1 MVSNEVW
8 MDSGAMVSM
17 IPEQD
22 IFLGAF
28 VSGVNSD
35 TSTGAIASAT
45 VKTAGTE
52 LLASQTIIDNAS
64 IIGGEPASGTG
75 AELLLGLSKHSS
87 TLTFAANNGT
97 NYEEHDEEGDGFITL
112 YIAGAEGTE
121 QLAVRFDEG
130 VESSSATGADKIIT
144 IPSSAIP
151 SSGSTGSQVAEVVL
165 QALRDEDVTVT
176 RTLNVLTI
184 TNNIGG
190 YVDDTEENTFGGVLV
205 SSQTSTRGGEVLSVT
220 VTSGGSG
227 FSLASGNDV
236 TITSTGTNAVIEV
249 ALVAVP
255 STNAVF
261 TLNPSFTAEL
271 LLVPNLYRG
280 CILEFYLDTS
290 DNTFTDKAMIISNTA
305 NTITVA
311 NTIDSAIMSSAS
323 SYYGVIQH
331 IGAPVPAPKD
341 GSNPR
346 LLSDTWIGLTD
357 QVTVPQT
364 QIEMKTIALNSGSR
378 SMAYQFKGAE
388 TTSGGSF
395 TLSANNFSWLYYA
408 LGSKEI
414 TTVSNESPVTM
425 TSDDFFTSTGLTGN
439 NFIYDS
445 NVNTAGFHRTIGNVV
460 CPPLNKQKGMD
471 DTDIKSVN
479 LAQTSGAITNKIT
492 YTFSENNSADLPSFA
507 LEYTLKKP
515 ASMAT
520 EEVDITETTVNGV
533 TRDISETVYSK
544 IYPGCQVESVNL
556 TADAGQE
563 MKMTVNFNSK
573 NTFTAPN
580 NYVTANK
587 TTDLQE
593 WVNFGSP
600 AGGQSSISEEQLRPF
615 FFSDGTIEMFG
626 QEYIRIENM
635 TLDIANSL
643 QPKRFIG
650 RYDKNSQ
657 THIPG
662 QRTYNLSFTGLVTD
676 NLLFEEMRNNAA
688 TSLSGTDGNQIK
700 LTFTK
705 DTATND
711 ETLSMVFKDYMVVTA
726 DFPLTNDKGPITVNW
741 SIVPLELHSCTHTT
755 NWIIQG

>member
-22 IFLGAF
+22 IFLGTFAS
-28 VSGVNSD
+28 VANSS

-45 VKTAGTE
+45 VKTAGTQI
-52 LLASQTIIDNAS
+52 LASQTTIDSDGIVA
-64 IIGGEPASGTG
+64 GQPTTGTG
-75 AELLLGLSKHSS
+75 GELLLTLSAH
-87 TLTFAANNGT
+87 TTVLTFIDATGT
-97 NYEEHDEEGDGFITL
+97 NYEDGDAGQDGFFTL
-112 YIAGAEGTE
+112 SIAGVDGTE
-121 QLAVRFDEG
+121 TVAVILNDADQ
-130 VESSSATGADKIIT
+130 SPKATGADRDIT
-144 IPSSAIP
+144 VSTSIASGT
-151 SSGSTGSQVAEVVL
+151 SGSQIAEMVL
-165 QALRDEDVTVT
+165 QALSGEDVSVS
-176 RTLNVLTI
+176 RALGVLTI
-184 TNNIGG
+184 TNTVGG
-190 YVDDTEENTFGGVLV
+190 FVADTTEDVNGGVTV
-205 SSQTSTRGGEVLSVT
+205 NSNTAGGAVTAVT
-220 VTSGGSG
+220 VVAGGS
-227 FSLASGNDV
+227 SYN
-236 TITSTGTNAVIEV
+236 ITSVGDEVTFTSSGTNPVIEIT
-249 ALVAVP
+249 LVTVP
-255 STNAVF
+255 ATNAVF
-261 TLNPSFTAEL
+261 TLNSSFTGEL

-280 CILEFYLDTS
+280 CILEIYLNSGD
-290 DNTFTDKAMIISNTA
+290 TFTDKAMIVSNTA
-305 NTITVA
+305 TTISVA
-311 NTIDSAIMSSAS
+311 NTIDSAIISTATN
-323 SYYGVIQH
+323 YYGVIQH

-357 QVTVPQT
+357 SVQVPQT
-364 QIEMKTIALNSGSR
+364 QIEMKQIALSSGSR
-378 SMAYQFKGAE
+378 NMAYQFKGAE
-388 TTSGGSF
+388 TTSGGNFS
-395 TLSANNFSWLYYA
+395 LSANNFSWLYYA

-414 TTVSNESPVTM
+414 TTVSNEGSVTM
-425 TSDDFFTSTGLTGN
+425 AADDFFTSTNLTGN

-445 NVNTAGFHRTIGNVV
+445 NVNTAGFHRTIDNVV

-471 DTDIKSVN
+471 DTNIKSVN
-479 LAQTSGAITNKIT
+479 LTQTNKIT
-492 YTFSENNSADLPSFA
+492 YTFSENNTADLPSFA

-520 EEVDITETTVNGV
+520 EEVDITSTTVNGV
-533 TRDISETVYSK
+533 TRNISETVYSK

-600 AGGQSSISEEQLRPF
+600 AGGQSSISEENLRPF

-635 TLDIANSL
+635 TLDISNSL

-657 THIPG
+657 THIAG
-662 QRTYNLSFTGLVTD
+662 QRVYNLSFTGLVTD
-676 NLLFEEMRNNAA
+676 NLLFEELRNNAA
-688 TSLSGTDGNQIK
+688 TSLNGTDGNQIK

-711 ETLSMVFKDYMVVTA
+711 ETLSMVFKDYMVTSA

-741 SIVPLELHSCTHTT
+741 TIQPLELHSCTHAT

>member
-1 MVSNEVW
+1 MVSNEIW

-22 IFLGAF
+22 IYLGKF
-28 VSGVNSD
+28 E
-35 TSTGAIASAT
+35 
-45 VKTAGTE
+45 GTE
-52 LLASQTIIDNAS
+52 TDN
-64 IIGGEPASGTG
+64 G
-75 AELLLGLSKHSS
+75 S
-87 TLTFAANNGT
+87 TLTILIGSDFT
-97 NYEEHDEEGDGFITL
+97 DE
-112 YIAGAEGTE
+112 
-121 QLAVRFDEG
+121 
-130 VESSSATGADKIIT
+130 
-144 IPSSAIP
+144 
-151 SSGSTGSQVAEVVL
+151 
-165 QALRDEDVTVT
+165 
-176 RTLNVLTI
+176 
-184 TNNIGG
+184 
-190 YVDDTEENTFGGVLV
+190 
-205 SSQTSTRGGEVLSVT
+205 
-220 VTSGGSG
+220 
-227 FSLASGNDV
+227 FS
-236 TITSTGTNAVIEV
+236 
-249 ALVAVP
+249 
-255 STNAVF
+255 
-261 TLNPSFTAEL
+261 
-271 LLVPNLYRG
+271 LVPNLYRG
-280 CILEFYLDTS
+280 CELELYLDA
-290 DNTFTDKAMIISNTA
+290 DDTFQDKTIITSNTA
-305 NTITVA
+305 TTITF
-311 NTIDSAIMSSAS
+311 NDSIIAGLKAQSED
-323 SYYGVIQH
+323 YYGI
-331 IGAPVPAPKD
+331 IKALGAPVPAPKD

-357 QVTVPQT
+357 SVQVPQT
-364 QIEMKTIALNSGSR
+364 QIEMKQIALSSGSR
-378 SMAYQFKGAE
+378 NMAYQFKGAE
-388 TTSGGSF
+388 TTSGGNFS
-395 TLSANNFSWLYYA
+395 LSANNFSWLYYA

-414 TTVSNESPVTM
+414 TTVSNEGSVTM
-425 TSDDFFTSTGLTGN
+425 AADDFFTSTNLTGN

-445 NVNTAGFHRTIGNVV
+445 NVNTAGFHRTIDNVV

-471 DTDIKSVN
+471 DTSIKSVN
-479 LAQTSGAITNKIT
+479 LTQTNKIT
-492 YTFSENNSADLPSFA
+492 YTFSENNTADLPSFA

-520 EEVDITETTVNGV
+520 EEVDITSTTVNGV
-533 TRDISETVYSK
+533 TRNISETVYSK

-600 AGGQSSISEEQLRPF
+600 AGGQSSISEENLRPF

-635 TLDIANSL
+635 TLDISNSL

-657 THIPG
+657 THIAG
-662 QRTYNLSFTGLVTD
+662 QRVYNLSFTGLVTD
-676 NLLFEEMRNNAA
+676 NLLFEELRNNAA
-688 TSLSGTDGNQIK
+688 TSLNGTDGNQIK

-711 ETLSMVFKDYMVVTA
+711 ETLSMVFKDYMVTSA

-741 SIVPLELHSCTHTT
+741 TIQPLELHSCTHAT